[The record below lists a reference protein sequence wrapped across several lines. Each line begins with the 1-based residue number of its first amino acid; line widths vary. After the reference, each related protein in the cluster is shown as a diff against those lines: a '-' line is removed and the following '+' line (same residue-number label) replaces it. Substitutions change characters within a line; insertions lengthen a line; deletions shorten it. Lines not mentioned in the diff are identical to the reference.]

1 MTKETNQ
8 TLRHRFRGGD
18 CGCRPFMDSVL
29 VGGGGSAHSQ
39 WERTAATPGSDALP
53 GSGPGSR
60 SGPGPVR
67 PRPTMEAWVRF
78 SAQSQARE
86 RLLRCSLGFRGP
98 AGSQEGSGAR
108 GSWKFGGGGHR
119 SSEDHGE
126 RGEED
131 HGGLGTR
138 GGGITGVPKSRGGG
152 WAVTDALG
160 PREGGSEAPG

>member
-8 TLRHRFRGGD
+8 TVRHRFRGGD

-98 AGSQEGSGAR
+98 AGSR
-108 GSWKFGGGGHR
+108 GGPAQGGHGG
-119 SSEDHGE
+119 SEG
-126 RGEED
+126 
-131 HGGLGTR
+131 
-138 GGGITGVPKSRGGG
+138 
-152 WAVTDALG
+152 AVTGAARITESAGRRITEALE
-160 PREGGSEAPG
+160 PEEGGSRGSQSPGAAGGPSRMP